1 MRDTLRC
8 VALAALWD
16 CLLRPKLDEMVQ
28 RSSERASGP
37 MSPTG
42 SFATIRPTAGFRPAD
57 RGICLCV
64 SQALAS
70 ERDLE
75 RKELV
80 ALLDMY
86 EAVINEILRVEDV
99 ALLPFMYRLLD
110 RRAAIAEA
118 IGQLGARPE
127 DTWRLASGSPQ
138 G

>member
-1 MRDTLRC
+1 
-8 VALAALWD
+8 
-16 CLLRPKLDEMVQ
+16 
-28 RSSERASGP
+28 
-37 MSPTG
+37 
-42 SFATIRPTAGFRPAD
+42 
-57 RGICLCV
+57 V

-86 EAVINEILRVEDV
+86 EAVINEILRVEDA

-118 IGQLGARPE
+118 IGELAPTPE
-127 DTWRLASGSPQ
+127 ETWRLASRSPQ

>member
-1 MRDTLRC
+1 
-8 VALAALWD
+8 
-16 CLLRPKLDEMVQ
+16 
-28 RSSERASGP
+28 
-37 MSPTG
+37 MSQ
-42 SFATIRPTAGFRPAD
+42 
-57 RGICLCV
+57 L
-64 SQALAS
+64 LAS

-118 IGQLGARPE
+118 IRSAGAN
-127 DTWRLASGSPQ
+127 A
-138 G
+138 